1 MGSGEIQMHHKKSA
15 SYRRLFINKLLT
27 VSVVGTA
34 IVGAGMSVA
43 AEEEQKIAELLPVAP
58 LAVSE
63 TGNIFSRLVGM
74 DDIFA
79 WDPVAKT
86 QTPIF
91 QSSEQQFT
99 GSLSQLDI
107 NADAT
112 IMSIQHSINVP
123 PYTGIKVVELGK
135 SGFPAT
141 TIPETRVMST
151 GVPKLSPDGQYTAFA
166 GRLDQSGGAMSLW
179 IFNLTEYLYDAE
191 QGSAQPTGFYMESV
205 QIADEPDQED
215 QPIFRGRSF
224 SSSNVNAVAWSPDS
238 TKIAFVV
245 SSFGRAGSGTSLRI
259 YDLATR
265 KTEDLG
271 AFQAVNR
278 IDWVSD
284 DSIYYQGFS
293 GGAALF
299 RFDTVKKTTESI
311 VGGTLDPNTLS
322 FSSNGKYLSYST
334 VGAKALV
341 LRDIEGK
348 ADIKVEGAQSL
359 RFSRDGRTVV
369 LQRSGLDPQKKEAPF
384 FVASFSEVLDA
395 AVEGKVVLSKLGLTT
410 AGVSVPSFAPPKER
424 AAFEQAFKW
433 DQFTVNSNV
442 NYISA
447 SGLLKNQTSNYYTFK
462 WKGWD
467 YARCR
472 VYDEQGKLLAQ
483 SPVNPTN
490 PTDPE
495 QRILMGG
502 KKQQQFYCSVFMAT
516 PLTFGTK
523 IKVVMELKDYETASS
538 IEKETT
544 L

>member
-1 MGSGEIQMHHKKSA
+1 MHHKKSA

-34 IVGAGMSVA
+34 IVGAGISVA
-43 AEEEQKIAELLPVAP
+43 AEEEAKIAELLPVAP

-63 TGNIFSRLVGM
+63 SGNIFSRLVGM
-74 DDIFA
+74 EDIFA

-91 QSSEQQFT
+91 QSQEQQFT

-107 NADAT
+107 NTDAT
-112 IMSIQHSINVP
+112 LMSIQHSLNVP
-123 PYTGIKVVELGK
+123 PYMGIKVVELGK
-135 SGFPAT
+135 NGFPVT
-141 TIPETRVMST
+141 TIPETRVIST

-166 GRLDQSGGAMSLW
+166 GRLDQSGGPMSLW

-191 QGSAQPTGFYMESV
+191 QGNAQPTGYYMESV
-205 QIADEPDQED
+205 QIADGPDEND
-215 QPIFRGRSF
+215 VPIFRGRSF

-245 SSFGRAGSGTSLRI
+245 SSFGRAGAGTSLRI
-259 YDLATR
+259 YNLLTK

-271 AFQAVNR
+271 AFQSVNR

-284 DSIYYQGFS
+284 NSIFYQGFAG
-293 GGAALF
+293 GGASLF
-299 RFDTVKKTTESI
+299 RFDTEKKTSES
-311 VGGTLDPNTLS
+311 VGSGVVDPNSLS
-322 FSSNGKYLSYST
+322 FSANGKYVSYAPA
-334 VGAKALV
+334 VGAQSLV
-341 LRDIEGK
+341 LRDLDSKTE
-348 ADIKVEGAQSL
+348 IKVEGAQSM

-369 LQRSGLDPQKKEAPF
+369 LQRSGLNPQKKEAPF
-384 FVASFSEVLDA
+384 FTANFSDILDA
-395 AVEGKVVLSKLGLTT
+395 AVEGKVVLSKLGLNT
-410 AGVSVPSFAPPKER
+410 AGVSVPSYAPPKER

-433 DQFTVNSNV
+433 DQFTVNSRV

-447 SGLLKNQTSNYYTFK
+447 SGFLKNQTSNYYTFK
-462 WKGWD
+462 FTGWD

-483 SPVNPTN
+483 SLVTPTN
-490 PTDPE
+490 PTDPA

-502 KKQQQFYCSVFMAT
+502 KKQQQFYCSVFMST
-516 PLTFGTK
+516 PLVFGTK

-538 IEKETT
+538 IEKDTT

>member
-1 MGSGEIQMHHKKSA
+1 MHHKKSA

-34 IVGAGMSVA
+34 IVGAGISVA
-43 AEEEQKIAELLPVAP
+43 AEEEAKIAELLPVAP

-63 TGNIFSRLVGM
+63 SGYIFSRLVGM

-91 QSSEQQFT
+91 QSQEQQFT
-99 GSLSQLDI
+99 GSVSQLDI

-112 IMSIQHSINVP
+112 ILSIQHPLNVP
-123 PYTGIKVVELGK
+123 PYMGIKVVELGK
-135 SGFPAT
+135 NGFPAT
-141 TIPETRVMST
+141 AIPETRVMTT
-151 GVPKLSPDGQYTAFA
+151 GVPKLSPDGQFTAFA
-166 GRLDQSGGAMSLW
+166 GRLDQSGGPVTLW

-191 QGSAQPTGFYMESV
+191 QGSAQPTGYYMESV
-205 QIADEPDQED
+205 PIADEPDQD
-215 QPIFRGRSF
+215 DVPIFRGRSF
-224 SSSNVNAVAWSPDS
+224 SSTNVNAVGWSPDS
-238 TKIAFVV
+238 SKIAFVV

-259 YDLATR
+259 YDLVTK

-271 AFQAVNR
+271 AFQSVNR

-284 DSIYYQGFS
+284 NSIFYQGFS
-293 GGAALF
+293 AGGAQLF
-299 RFDTVKKTTESI
+299 RFDTEKKTSESI
-311 VGGTLDPNTLS
+311 GSAIADPNTLS
-322 FSSNGKYLSYST
+322 FSSNGKYLSYSPA
-334 VGAKALV
+334 VGAKTLI
-341 LRDIEGK
+341 LRDIDSK
-348 ADIKVEGAQSL
+348 TDIKVEGAQSM

-384 FVASFSEVLDA
+384 FTANFADVLDA
-395 AVEGKVVLSKLGLTT
+395 VVEGKVVLSKLGLST
-410 AGVSVPSFAPPKER
+410 AGVSIPSYAPPKER
-424 AAFEQAFKW
+424 AGFEKAFKW
-433 DQFTVNSNV
+433 DQFTVNSNR

-447 SGLLKNQTSNYYTFK
+447 SAFLKNQTSNYYTFK

-467 YARCR
+467 YARCK

-483 SPVNPTN
+483 SPPNPVN

-516 PLTFGTK
+516 PPAFGTK
-523 IKVVMELKDYETASS
+523 VKVALELKDYEVAST

>member
-1 MGSGEIQMHHKKSA
+1 MHHKKSA

-34 IVGAGMSVA
+34 IVGAGMSAA
-43 AEEEQKIAELLPVAP
+43 AEEEEKIAELLPVAP

-63 TGNIFSRLVGM
+63 SGNIFSRLVGM

-91 QSSEQQFT
+91 QSQVQQFT
-99 GSLSQLDI
+99 GSVSQLDI

-112 IMSIQHSINVP
+112 VMSVQHPLNVP
-123 PYTGIKVVELGK
+123 PYMGIKVVELGK
-135 SGFPAT
+135 NGFPAT
-141 TIPETRVMST
+141 VIPETRVMTT
-151 GVPKLSPDGQYTAFA
+151 GVPKLSPDGQFTAFA
-166 GRLDQSGGAMSLW
+166 GRLDQSGGPVSLW

-191 QGSAQPTGFYMESV
+191 RGTAQPTGYYMDSIQISDES
-205 QIADEPDQED
+205 DLEEP
-215 QPIFRGRSF
+215 PFFRGRSF
-224 SSSNVNAVAWSPDS
+224 SSTNVNTVAWSPDS
-238 TKIAFVV
+238 SKIAFVV
-245 SSFGRAGSGTSLRI
+245 SSFGRVASGTSLRI
-259 YDLATR
+259 YDLATK

-284 DSIYYQGFS
+284 DSIFYQGFAG

-299 RFDTVKKTTESI
+299 RFDTEKKTSESI
-311 VGGTLDPNTLS
+311 GSGLADPNTLS
-322 FSSNGKYLSYST
+322 FSTNGKYLSYSSA
-334 VGAKALV
+334 VGAKTLV
-341 LRDIEGK
+341 LRDIDSK
-348 ADIKVEGAQSL
+348 TDIKVEGAQSM
-359 RFSRDGRTVV
+359 RFSRDGKTVV

-384 FVASFSEVLDA
+384 FTANFSDILDA
-395 AVEGKVVLSKLGLTT
+395 VVEGKVVLSKLGLTE
-410 AGVSVPSFAPPKER
+410 AGVSIPSYAPSKER
-424 AAFEQAFKW
+424 AAFEKAFKW
-433 DQFTVNSNV
+433 DQFNVTVNSNYV
-442 NYISA
+442 SA
-447 SGLLKNQTSNYYTFK
+447 SAFLKNQTSNYYTFK

-467 YARCR
+467 YARCK

-483 SPVNPTN
+483 SPVNP
-490 PTDPE
+490 PRPQDPE

-502 KKQQQFYCSVFMAT
+502 KKQQQFYCSVYMST
-516 PLTFGTK
+516 PLAFGTK
-523 IKVVMELKDYETASS
+523 IKVAMELKDYEVAST